1 MGGSIFNL
9 PKAIA
14 TGVVSAVGGSGS
26 SPSSPSSPAPTAP
39 VVSQS
44 SATDASAQNSVRRG
58 KSPAILTSP
67 YGVDPNATLGKPTL
81 LGS

>member
-1 MGGSIFNL
+1 MGGVVKPVLAPVISIGESL
-9 PKAIA
+9 
-14 TGVVSAVGGSGS
+14 GVISK
-26 SPSSPSSPAPTAP
+26 APTQAQSSAPPAP
-39 VVSQS
+39 VVSQ
-44 SATDASAQNSVRRG
+44 ATATTATAQNTVRRG